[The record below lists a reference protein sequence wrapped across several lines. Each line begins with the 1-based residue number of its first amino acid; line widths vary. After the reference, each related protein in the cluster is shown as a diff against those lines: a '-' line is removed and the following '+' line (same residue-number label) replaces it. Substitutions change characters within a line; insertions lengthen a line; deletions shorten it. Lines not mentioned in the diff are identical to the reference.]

1 MQVQKKDIRKT
12 ILKAAREDFLQHG
25 FKDSSMRRIAKI
37 SGVGLSNI
45 YNYFKSKDEIF
56 REVLAPLLHTFDVWL
71 KKHNSENYISVDV
84 FTMKS
89 FQQEMLNIM
98 LSILKG
104 NREDLRLLLFEA
116 SGSSLENFKDT
127 ITDRQTE
134 AGLEYL
140 QLMKEK
146 YPHLNTNVSPFFIH
160 IMSSWL
166 VTMMGEIVM
175 HSELSD
181 EEMEIFL
188 AEYVLYATAGWKEL
202 MNA

>member
-1 MQVQKKDIRKT
+1 MQVQKKNIRET

-89 FQQEMLNIM
+89 FQQEMLNAM
-98 LSILKG
+98 LSILRG

-160 IMSSWL
+160 VMSSWL
-166 VTMMGEIVM
+166 MTMMGEIVM

-188 AEYVLYATAGWKEL
+188 AEYVLYGTAGWKAL